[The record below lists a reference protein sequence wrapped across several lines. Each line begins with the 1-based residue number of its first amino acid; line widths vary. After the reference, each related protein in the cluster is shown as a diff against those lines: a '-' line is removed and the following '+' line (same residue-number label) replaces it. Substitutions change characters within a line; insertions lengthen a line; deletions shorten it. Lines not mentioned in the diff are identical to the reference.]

1 MLYVKR
7 FVFQNQECHKGGGI
21 LHGQQHQ
28 KRMVQ
33 KILGIKGCA
42 DNWKKP
48 EPNLSL
54 RLLDI
59 TKVHMSFRAE
69 SITFWRAV

>member
-1 MLYVKR
+1 MIYVKR
-7 FVFQNQECHKGGGI
+7 FVFQNQDKGGGI
-21 LHGQQHQ
+21 SHGQQHQ

-33 KILGIKGCA
+33 KILGIKGYA

-54 RLLDI
+54 RLLEI
-59 TKVHMSFRAE
+59 TEVHVSFRAE